1 LATSAR
7 TGARRRVTDHVLLW
21 FVLRRLAALLML
33 LVGITLIAFLLTHL
47 VPGDP
52 VAANLSQQAVS
63 DPEIVQAF
71 KEKNGLDKPLPVQY
85 VTYLEGLTHGDLGLS
100 QQTQKPV
107 REDLGEFV
115 PATIELAVTAILISV
130 LVGVPLGILAA
141 VRRNTW
147 LDQVLR
153 VVTLSGVSVPTFW
166 LALVSY
172 YVLFFKLG
180 LVPGGGRL
188 DPGVDPPVH
197 HTGFYTLDA
206 LLDGDPGL
214 FGEALRHLLLPALV
228 LAMFTIS
235 LLTRF
240 TRASMLEVLN
250 NDYVRT
256 ARAKGLPERV
266 VVFRH
271 VVRPALLPI
280 LTVFGVAFGSLLSGT
295 VLVEKIFSWP
305 GIGQYAYNS
314 ALALDLPSIMGVCLV
329 VAVIYVGIN
338 FAVDIAYGLVDP
350 RIRAT

>member
-1 LATSAR
+1 MPAGSA
-7 TGARRRVTDHVLLW
+7 ARRRISDHLLLW
-21 FVLRRLAALLML
+21 FVIRRLAALLML
-33 LVGITLIAFLLTHL
+33 SVGITLIAFLLTHL

-52 VAANLSQQAVS
+52 AAANLGQQAIS
-63 DPEIVQAF
+63 NPEIVQAF
-71 KEKNGLDKPLPVQY
+71 KEKNGLDKPLPIQY
-85 VTYLEGLTHGDLGLS
+85 LTYLEGLTHGDLGVS

-107 REDLGEFV
+107 TTDLGEFV
-115 PATIELAVTAILISV
+115 PATIELAVTAIVISG

-141 VRRNTW
+141 VRRNSW
-147 LDQVLR
+147 VDQVLR

-172 YVLFFKLG
+172 YVLFFELG
-180 LVPGGGRL
+180 LLPGGGRL
-188 DPGVDPPVH
+188 DPGVDPPPK

-206 LLDGDPGL
+206 LLDGNTAL
-214 FGEALRHLLLPALV
+214 FAEAVQHLLLPALV
-228 LAMFTIS
+228 LAAFTIS

-240 TRASMLEVLN
+240 TRASMLEVLG

-256 ARAKGLPERV
+256 ARAKGMPERV

-280 LTVFGVAFGSLLSGT
+280 LTIFGVAFGSLLSGT

-329 VAVIYVGIN
+329 VAIIYVGIN

>member
-1 LATSAR
+1 MTR
-7 TGARRRVTDHVLLW
+7 TRRRIADRALLW
-21 FVLRRLAALLML
+21 FVLRRLVALGL
-33 LVGITLIAFLLTHL
+33 LLLGITLIAFLLTHL

-52 VAANLSQQAVS
+52 AAANLGQRAIS

-71 KEKNGLDKPLPVQY
+71 NERNGLDKPVPVQY
-85 VTYLEGLTHGDLGLS
+85 VTYLERLAHGDLGTS
-100 QQTQKPV
+100 QQTQAPV
-107 REDLGEFV
+107 RDDLEEFV
-115 PATIELAVTAILISV
+115 PATIELAVTAIVISV
-130 LVGVPLGILAA
+130 LAGVPLGILAA
-141 VRRNTW
+141 IRRNSW
-147 LDQVLR
+147 VDQVLR
-153 VVTLSGVSVPTFW
+153 VLTLSGVSVPTFW

-172 YVLFFKLG
+172 YLFFFKLG
-180 LVPGGGRL
+180 WLPGGGRL
-188 DPGVDPPVH
+188 DPGIDPPPE

-206 LLDGDPGL
+206 LLDGDLGA
-214 FGEALRHLLLPALV
+214 FGEAVRHLLLPALV

-256 ARAKGLPERV
+256 ARAKGLPERTV
-266 VVFRH
+266 ILRH

-280 LTVFGVAFGSLLSGT
+280 LTVFGVAFGGLLSGT

-314 ALALDLPSIMGVCLV
+314 ALALDLPAIMGVSLV

-338 FAVDIAYGLVDP
+338 FAVDLAYGFIDP

>member
-1 LATSAR
+1 
-7 TGARRRVTDHVLLW
+7 
-21 FVLRRLAALLML
+21 
-33 LVGITLIAFLLTHL
+33 
-47 VPGDP
+47 
-52 VAANLSQQAVS
+52 
-63 DPEIVQAF
+63 
-71 KEKNGLDKPLPVQY
+71 
-85 VTYLEGLTHGDLGLS
+85 
-100 QQTQKPV
+100 
-107 REDLGEFV
+107 
-115 PATIELAVTAILISV
+115 V

-141 VRRNTW
+141 IRRNTW
-147 LDQVLR
+147 VDQVLR
-153 VVTLSGVSVPTFW
+153 VLTLSGVSVPTFW

-172 YVLFFKLG
+172 YLLFFKLG
-180 LVPGGGRL
+180 WLPGGGRL
-188 DPGVDPPVH
+188 DPGIDPPAQ

-206 LLDGDPGL
+206 LLDGDLGA
-214 FGEALRHLLLPALV
+214 FGEAVRHLLLPALV

-256 ARAKGLPERV
+256 ARAKGLPERTV
-266 VVFRH
+266 ILRH

-280 LTVFGVAFGSLLSGT
+280 LTVFGVAFGGLLSGT

-314 ALALDLPSIMGVCLV
+314 ALALDLPAIMGVSLV

-338 FAVDIAYGLVDP
+338 FAVDLAYGFIDP